1 MSGAVPKLRFPQFK
15 EEWVARRVSEV
26 GEVITGATPDTARED
41 FYGGTVPF
49 YSPGDIPEVPAV
61 IDAAS
66 KMLTDA
72 GLNSVRRVPKGA
84 SLFVCIGSTIGKVAF
99 AGAAGA
105 TNQQINS
112 VVPSSANDPYFVFLT
127 LQKVAR
133 RVRQFAG
140 TQAVPIINKSE
151 FSNEVVFSTT
161 LPEQQKIASFLGA
174 VDGKISGLRR
184 KEAAL
189 VRFKAGL
196 MQKLFSQK
204 LRFTRDDGSAFPDWR
219 SVSLNEVLFEHK
231 EKSQGSE
238 AVFSVSVHKG
248 LVDQVEHL
256 GRSFSATV
264 TAHYN
269 RVLPGDVVYT
279 KSPTGDFPMGIIK
292 QSSIKVPVIVS
303 PLYGVFSPETRSLGT
318 ILNEYFNS
326 PVNTSNYLSPLVQ
339 KGAKNTIA
347 VTNSRFL
354 EGRLTLPRDQ
364 EEQRKIADAVSA
376 MDAKITAVR
385 SQISKM
391 ETFKKGLL
399 QQMFV

>member
-1 MSGAVPKLRFPQFK
+1 MG
-15 EEWVARRVSEV
+15 
-26 GEVITGATPDTARED
+26 
-41 FYGGTVPF
+41 GGTNISNLSQAILSDF
-49 YSPGDIPEVPAV
+49 TISIP
-61 IDAAS
+61 S
-66 KMLTDA
+66 
-72 GLNSVRRVPKGA
+72 
-84 SLFVCIGSTIGKVAF
+84 
-99 AGAAGA
+99 
-105 TNQQINS
+105 
-112 VVPSSANDPYFVFLT
+112 
-127 LQKVAR
+127 
-133 RVRQFAG
+133 
-140 TQAVPIINKSE
+140 
-151 FSNEVVFSTT
+151 

-196 MQKLFSQK
+196 VQKLFSQK

-219 SVSLNEVLFEHK
+219 SVALNEVLFEHK
-231 EKSQGSE
+231 ERSQGSE

-256 GRSFSATV
+256 GRSFSAADT
-264 TAHYN
+264 THYN

-303 PLYGVFSPETRSLGT
+303 PLYGVFTPETRSLGT

-364 EEQRKIADAVSA
+364 EEQRKIADVLSA